1 MDEIFTRV
9 WHDFVARTTGPMWFR
24 LILQPLVA
32 TVFGVRAGLRLREME
47 PKAPAPDRHPA
58 PIHRRD
64 LFRQALRD
72 VGVMF
77 LAGFV
82 LDGVFQVIGLKAFY
96 PGEALLAAFL
106 LVALPYQIV
115 RSLVAW
121 MGRRGST

>member
-9 WHDFVARTTGPMWFR
+9 WQDFVARTTGPLWFR

-32 TVFGVRAGLRLREME
+32 TVFGVRAGLKIRQMEAKEGAHDRLLD
-47 PKAPAPDRHPA
+47 PVHLK
-58 PIHRRD
+58 D

-77 LAGFV
+77 LVGFI

-96 PGEALLAAFL
+96 PGEALVAAFL

-121 MGRRGST
+121 LGKRG